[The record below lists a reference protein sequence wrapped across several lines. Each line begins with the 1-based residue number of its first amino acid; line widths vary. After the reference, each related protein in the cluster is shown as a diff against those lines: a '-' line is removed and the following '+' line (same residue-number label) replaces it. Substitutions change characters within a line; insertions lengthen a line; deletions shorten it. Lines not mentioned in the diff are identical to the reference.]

1 MMKEY
6 QVVESW
12 TMEYKISTI
21 ELDLS
26 FRRHYISV
34 EAIKLFRDGDVL
46 MLLDRS
52 ILVYYSNKTRTPQQ
66 FDMYQNGD
74 AKDYNPALIFYPS
87 LLPLKNF
94 GFENVIS
101 KF

>member
-26 FRRHYISV
+26 FRRRYISV

-52 ILVYYSNKTRTPQQ
+52 ILVYYSNKTRTLQQ
-66 FDMYQNGD
+66 FDMYQDAD
-74 AKDYNPALIFYPS
+74 AKVYFTARIFYPS
-87 LLPLKNF
+87 LLPLKSF
-94 GFENVIS
+94 GFKNVFS
-101 KF
+101 F